1 MATHSSTL
9 KNKQKKRHMSC
20 KEKKVM
26 EKKKFK
32 DPQMIVIQ
40 EQIQKLTQRTKLK
53 VNRFCSAEEV

>member
-26 EKKKFK
+26 EKKK
-32 DPQMIVIQ
+32 IQ
-40 EQIQKLTQRTKLK
+40 RSPNDCHPRADSEANSKNET
-53 VNRFCSAEEV
+53 EG